1 MPYYYY
7 NTDVTDEHALPDVEV
22 YFLSASA
29 IQQEGLTD
37 EDGDQLEEGWYWQ
50 AGFPGCMPDGGPNGP
65 FHTRAAALADAR
77 EE

>member
-1 MPYYYY
+1 MHAYS
-7 NTDVTDEHALPDVEV
+7 NSDRENDEHALPDVEV
-22 YFLSASA
+22 YFLSTSA

-50 AGFPGCMPDGGPNGP
+50 AGFPGCMPDGEPNGP
-65 FHTRAAALADAR
+65 FPTQADALADSR

>member
-1 MPYYYY
+1 MQAYS
-7 NTDVTDEHALPDVEV
+7 NSDRENDAHALPDVEV

-29 IQQEGLTD
+29 EGLTD

-50 AGFPGCMPDGGPNGP
+50 AGFPGCMPDGEPNGP
-65 FHTRAAALADAR
+65 FPTQADALADAR

>member
-1 MPYYYY
+1 MHIYSNPDRE
-7 NTDVTDEHALPDVEV
+7 NDEHALPDVEV

-29 IQQEGLTD
+29 ILLDGLTD

-50 AGFPGCMPDGGPNGP
+50 ACFPGCMPDGDPRGP
-65 FHTRAAALADAR
+65 FATQEDALADAR

>member
-1 MPYYYY
+1 MYAHSDP
-7 NTDVTDEHALPDVEV
+7 NRENDEHALPDIEV

-50 AGFPGCMPDGGPNGP
+50 AGFPGCLPDGGPNGP
-65 FHTRAAALADAR
+65 FETQAAAIEDAR